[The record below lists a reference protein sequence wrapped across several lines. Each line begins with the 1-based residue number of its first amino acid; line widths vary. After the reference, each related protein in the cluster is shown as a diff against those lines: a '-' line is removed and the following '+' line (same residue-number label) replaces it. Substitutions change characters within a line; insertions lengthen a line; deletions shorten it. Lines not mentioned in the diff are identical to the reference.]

1 MSSPIQRKGTSEFI
15 DSSCLLLVIF
25 SLCFPTKE
33 KEKLYVEL
41 KHILAKQ
48 PGPEVA
54 EQLYHCQKTLQE
66 QTKKL
71 KVLHFIS
78 LVVVLLFLMLFF
90 PFGSVK
96 LDECCILSRQI
107 CVSPN
112 ETLLLQLSSRKKG
125 ILKFVTVNFSIKLNK
140 NTCCFK
146 YLYILFV

>member
-1 MSSPIQRKGTSEFI
+1 MGQYELYDTEKRDVRVRWLILPLTCHF
-15 DSSCLLLVIF
+15 L

-71 KVLHFIS
+71 KVLQFIS

-90 PFGSVK
+90 LFGSLK
-96 LDECCILSRQI
+96 LDECCILTRQI

-112 ETLLLQLSSRKKG
+112 ETLLLQLSSRRKG
-125 ILKFVTVNFSIKLNK
+125 ILKFVTGF
-140 NTCCFK
+140 
-146 YLYILFV
+146 

>member
-1 MSSPIQRKGTSEFI
+1 MGQYELYDTEKMDVRDHWLIQALTFHF
-15 DSSCLLLVIF
+15 L

-71 KVLHFIS
+71 KVLQFIS
-78 LVVVLLFLMLFF
+78 PVFVLLFLMLFF
-90 PFGSVK
+90 PFGSLN
-96 LDECCILSRQI
+96 LDECYILSRQI
-107 CVSPN
+107 CASPD
-112 ETLLLQLSSRKKG
+112 ETLLLQLSSRKK
-125 ILKFVTVNFSIKLNK
+125 KAS
-140 NTCCFK
+140 
-146 YLYILFV
+146 